1 MVYRK
6 KISTAG
12 FTLIELLIV
21 VAIIAILAAVALPNF
36 LEAQTRSKVA
46 RVKADMR
53 STATAIESYFVDNN
67 AYPPGYKT
75 APRYGLDV
83 LTTPIGYITSSQLL
97 DLFKPPGFPPEKSRL
112 TYELLNIENKIL
124 EQGGGI
130 YSVDPANPGGEP
142 VKGIWWWVA
151 SRGPNRTF
159 GFRPSEPEFD
169 IRERFF
175 KAVSS
180 PEEFL
185 AIIYDP
191 SNGTISNGNIFR
203 AGGQIPSPIA
213 RFFQ

>member
-1 MVYRK
+1 V
-6 KISTAG
+6 S

-21 VAIIAILAAVALPNF
+21 VAIIAILSAVALPNF

-53 STATAIESYFVDNN
+53 STATAIESYYVDNN

-83 LTTPIGYITSSQLL
+83 LTTPIGYITNGIIR
-97 DLFKPPGFPPEKSRL
+97 DPFKPPGVAPQKSRL
-112 TYELLNIENKIL
+112 TYELMNIENKII
-124 EQGGGI
+124 EQGGGA
-130 YSVDPANPGGEP
+130 YSVDPATSGGEP
-142 VKGIWWWVA
+142 TKGVWWWLA

-175 KAVSS
+175 NAGSS
-180 PEEFL
+180 PGEFL
-185 AIIYDP
+185 AIVYDP

-203 AGGQIPSPIA
+203 AGGQTYSAVA
-213 RFFQ
+213 RFIQ